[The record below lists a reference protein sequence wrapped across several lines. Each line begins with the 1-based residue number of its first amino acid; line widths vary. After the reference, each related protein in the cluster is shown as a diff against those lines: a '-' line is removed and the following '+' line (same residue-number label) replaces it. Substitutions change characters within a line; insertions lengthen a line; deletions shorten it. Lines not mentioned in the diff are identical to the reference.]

1 MGWLPYREWQRREDA
16 FMRIALDGA
25 ITTRQLMRQH
35 GLRSSALGDRVKR
48 VERDVKVTAST
59 RRPTRVTF
67 LTTDLMKLGGV
78 KLREYALLAEI
89 RAVLKAPLHEWETP
103 YTDPDKLIFRGGTSE
118 PDALWRQRHKPLVA
132 IEADAGAYSSKRVMA
147 KAEAFA
153 EVFSKQIW
161 GCLSER
167 RQESLVGWLSEVGV
181 DFEVE
186 VANPFAAV
194 EEEEPQAEGRPGEEG
209 GQSQDED
216 DDMPLF

>member
-1 MGWLPYREWQRREDA
+1 MGWLPYREWRRREDA
-16 FMRIALDGA
+16 FLSIALDGA

-48 VERDVKVTAST
+48 VKRDVKVTAST
-59 RRPTRVTF
+59 QRPTRVTF
-67 LTTDLMKLGGV
+67 LTTDLMALGGV

-89 RAVLKAPLHEWETP
+89 RAVLKAPIHEWETP
-103 YTDPDKLIFRGGTSE
+103 YMDPDKFIFRGGTSE

-161 GCLSER
+161 GCPSER
-167 RQESLVGWLSEVGV
+167 RQESLVGWLSEVDI
-181 DFEVE
+181 DFDVV
-186 VANPFAAV
+186 VANPFAPA
-194 EEEEPQAEGRPGEEG
+194 EEEKPQAEEKPGEEG
-209 GQSQDED
+209 GRALDQ
-216 DDMPLF
+216 DDMSLF